1 MTARSSDDSNAPSS
15 RGSVGSRERRLRSGF
30 STPKDLGKNFCV
42 FWLGPRCYAVDAAL
56 VGEVVTIEGYAPV
69 PLAPEPVLGLFN
81 LRGGPVALIDFGA
94 VLELPDVATRRDRE
108 CSALVLRTT
117 TTLAAMM
124 IDRME
129 AVIPASKARYT
140 PSEWSNEH
148 PAVQG
153 FLEMDAP
160 KARVMTILRAATV
173 LDRLKKLQFR

>member
-1 MTARSSDDSNAPSS
+1 MIAGSADDSSFPSS
-15 RGSVGSRERRLRSGF
+15 RGSAGSRERRSHAGF

-56 VGEVVTIEGYAPV
+56 VGEVVTIDSYAPV
-69 PLAPEPVLGLFN
+69 PLAPDPVLGLFN
-81 LRGGPVALIDFGA
+81 LRGAPVALVDFAA
-94 VLELPDVATRRDRE
+94 VLELPDVATRRDHE

-129 AVIPASKARYT
+129 AVIAASKAKYT

-153 FLEMDAP
+153 FLEMEAP
-160 KARVMTILRAATV
+160 KSRVMTILRAATV
-173 LDRLKKLQFR
+173 LDRLKRLQFR